1 MTQQQ
6 FEQTVTAQEHQ
17 EWLQDPQSQQDYKQW
32 RAIDEIKRA
41 NLPDP
46 FTNLLLKSLEKTHE
60 LYR

>member
-6 FEQTVTAQEHQ
+6 FAQTVSAQEHQ
-17 EWLQDPQSQQDYKQW
+17 EWLQDQQAQEDYKHW

-46 FTNLLLKSLEKTHE
+46 LIKSFIEIFGEKT
-60 LYR
+60 